1 MSSQYIT
8 QFKKQP
14 LEKRLSMSSTVLTKY
29 PDRCTIIV
37 GKKDHSDVK
46 EIDKKKFICPRDINL
61 GQFIYAIRK
70 KLDLKPEKALFV
82 FINNQIFPSHTLMG
96 QLYEEHKEKDG
107 FMYVVYCLENTFGT
121 C

>member
-1 MSSQYIT
+1 MSQYIT

-14 LEKRLSMSSTVLTKY
+14 LEKRLSMSSTVLKKY

-37 GKKDHSDVK
+37 AKKDGSDVK

-70 KLDLKPEKALFV
+70 KISLKPEKGLFI
-82 FINNQIFPSHTLMG
+82 FINNQIYPSNTLMG
-96 QLYEEHKEKDG
+96 QLYEEHKENDG
-107 FMYVVYCLENTFGT
+107 FMYVIYCLENTFGT
-121 C
+121 HI